1 MMLFAEFENNA
12 THPTLSR
19 KKLPVN
25 LLFIIHDNRYPT
37 LVYLSQCKF
46 NTFILKVNRSDCIPK
61 KTHKR
66 SIYSQDSGV
75 PKAPCK
81 RGYIQGNPR
90 GFLGSQKLKTIW
102 NLVGNLAYGRL
113 GSSPLGCLR
122 IPSWGDHC
130 HWVGGTPKKI
140 PQNSFRIQYTKPPIC
155 FATFGVFRRSCSP

>member
-1 MMLFAEFENNA
+1 M
-12 THPTLSR
+12 TIGTL
-19 KKLPVN
+19 PW
-25 LLFIIHDNRYPT
+25 FT
-37 LVYLSQCKF
+37 LVSVSL
-46 NTFILKVNRSDCIPK
+46 IPSSSRLTGLTAFLK